1 MKVQIFF
8 SSLVHKFKIFS
19 SFMPCSLRFNIEPKL
34 GRLKNFYNIA
44 LGFVRIPLNRQ
55 ELFQNS
61 CNIDSYDSTLFK
73 KLS

>member
-8 SSLVHKFKIFS
+8 SSLVHKFKILS
-19 SFMPCSLRFNIEPKL
+19 SFMPYSLRFNYGLKK

-44 LGFVRIPLNRQ
+44 LGFVRIPMNSQ

-61 CNIDSYDSTLFK
+61 CNIDSNDGKSFK

>member
-8 SSLVHKFKIFS
+8 SSLVHKFKILS
-19 SFMPCSLRFNIEPKL
+19 SFMPCSLRFNIEPKH

-44 LGFVRIPLNRQ
+44 KGFVRIPLNRQ

-61 CNIDSYDSTLFK
+61 CNIDSNDGTLLK